1 MADAGTR
8 LCVGIVGTSTIGR
21 IRVNLGAEETVVRA
35 ELVTKAAKKL
45 CVRPQG
51 PCGAR
56 AHEGPRAV
64 VVHRQDQALRRLRSV
79 QEGMPLSQ
87 LPRQVYLKY
96 TKKEQGDRQ
105 CAGGRRGAGAH
116 AGQLRARRVVAP
128 TRAVGGVSA
137 RAGRS
142 VCRVCAVQERSASAL
157 VRWPMP
163 IGHMPHTPDT
173 ARFAKKSRLR
183 TQLFNFRNWLS

>member
-87 LPRQVYLKY
+87 LPRQVYQ
-96 TKKEQGDRQ
+96 EGDRQ
-105 CAGGRRGAGAH
+105 CAGGRAATRRWSSRRPITGATSG
-116 AGQLRARRVVAP
+116 GSYSSRRRRERASWTV
-128 TRAVGGVSA
+128 GVSC
-137 RAGRS
+137 G
-142 VCRVCAVQERSASAL
+142 VCAVQERSASAL

>member
-1 MADAGTR
+1 MADDGTR
-8 LCVGIVGTSTIGR
+8 LRVGIVGTSTIGR

-56 AHEGPRAV
+56 AHEGPRAG

-87 LPRQVYLKY
+87 LPRQVYQ
-96 TKKEQGDRQ
+96 EGDRQ
-105 CAGGRRGAGAH
+105 CAGGRRGAGTHDVTKANY
-116 AGQLRARRVVAP
+116 GRDEWWLLLEP
-128 TRAVGGVSA
+128 SA
-137 RAGRS
+137 A
-142 VCRVCAVQERSASAL
+142 
-157 VRWPMP
+157 
-163 IGHMPHTPDT
+163 
-173 ARFAKKSRLR
+173 
-183 TQLFNFRNWLS
+183 

>member
-87 LPRQVYLKY
+87 LPRQVYQ
-96 TKKEQGDRQ
+96 EGDRQ
-105 CAGGRRGAGAH
+105 CAGGRAATRRWSSRRPITGATSGGSYSSRRRRERASWTVGVSCVCSSGAICKRAGAMADANRPH
-116 AGQLRARRVVAP
+116 A
-128 TRAVGGVSA
+128 
-137 RAGRS
+137 
-142 VCRVCAVQERSASAL
+142 
-157 VRWPMP
+157 
-163 IGHMPHTPDT
+163 PHTGHR
-173 ARFAKKSRLR
+173 ALRKKIAPAH
-183 TQLFNFRNWLS
+183 TTIQL